1 MFKRNQVEEAI
12 ASVLEP
18 GSAKPS
24 SEMRTRL
31 KRLLETDRVLGRN
44 KRSRNPERA
53 NFAFSGIDAPGRGF
67 ENWFTGY
74 EVFALLTGLR
84 LMRDRWPQGLVVA
97 VLRRVKPDLERHHL
111 RVLRQNPT
119 ILFHY
124 DGIRQQA
131 RPGDLGVS
139 SADPVFLLI
148 NSKDREH
155 HSGANPAAI
164 CQGQAE
170 LMGFIKTWGPGQT
183 WTVMELGTSIHAI
196 SSALAKTVPRK
207 RGRGSQQPKYRHQK
221 AYSFETSS

>member
-31 KRLLETDRVLGRN
+31 RRLLETDRGLGRS
-44 KRSRNPERA
+44 KRSPDPERA
-53 NFAFSGIDAPGRGF
+53 NFAFSGMDAPGRGF

-74 EVFALLTGLR
+74 EAFALLTGLR

-97 VLRRVKPDLERHHL
+97 VLRRVKPDLERHHARIL
-111 RVLRQNPT
+111 SQNPT
-119 ILFHY
+119 ILFDHER
-124 DGIRQQA
+124 IRQQA
-131 RPGDLGVS
+131 RPGDLAAS
-139 SADPVFLLI
+139 NTDPVFLVI

-155 HSGANPAAI
+155 DTGANPAAI

-170 LMGFIKTWGPGQT
+170 LMRFIKTFGSGQT
-183 WTVMELGTSIHAI
+183 WTVMELGTSIPAL
-196 SSALAKTVPRK
+196 SLALAKTEPRK
-207 RGRGSQQPKYRHQK
+207 RGRAS
-221 AYSFETSS
+221 